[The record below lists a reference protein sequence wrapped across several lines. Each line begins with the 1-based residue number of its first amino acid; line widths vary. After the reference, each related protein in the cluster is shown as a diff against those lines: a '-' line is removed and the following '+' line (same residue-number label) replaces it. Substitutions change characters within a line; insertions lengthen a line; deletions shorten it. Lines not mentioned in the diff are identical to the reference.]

1 MKLSIAIMLA
11 ASFVA
16 SATAQTKAKAAKP
29 ASAKATAKTS
39 NVEVTT
45 TSDAARKA
53 YDEATVLAE
62 NLRTSEALEKYRAA
76 VKQDPNLALAW
87 AQIARVTKD
96 PKEEAGA
103 RLKAKSLAAK
113 VSPGEALLVKWVVA
127 RNDNNSVAAIAAMN
141 DLHAL
146 YPTDP
151 HLGFLFGQW
160 LQSQQGNERAAQI
173 LEDSI
178 KANPNDAPLYNEL
191 GYAYSALGQH
201 DKGIGTMKRYV
212 ELLPN
217 EPNPHDSYAELNRLA
232 GHYDEALKHYREA
245 LKIMPSFTSSQL
257 GIADTYALMGDQ
269 ERARAEYDKAVAQES
284 GEREKLDY
292 KFQRAITFIRAK
304 DYAGAEKAF
313 TELSQEADKAGF
325 ADLESECHRAIASVL
340 QDRNA
345 ALAHMAEAEKA
356 LSHPHQTPASVLQQQ
371 LSRVLRTQAIIA
383 QAAGKTQLASSSLK
397 RLETMATSNRDAI
410 VQASYHGAKGG
421 VLFAQKKYADA
432 AEELADDADN
442 ALSQARLAEAY
453 AQVGKQA
460 EAQAERDRLANQH
473 RVLLEDAIVHL

>member
-1 MKLSIAIMLA
+1 MRLPIAIMLA
-11 ASFVA
+11 ASLAGSLV
-16 SATAQTKAKAAKP
+16 AQTKAKAAKP
-29 ASAKATAKTS
+29 VAKTAEKTP
-39 NVEVTT
+39 NVEITAS
-45 TSDAARKA
+45 SDAARKA

-62 NLRTSEALEKYRAA
+62 NLRTTEALEKYRSA
-76 VKQDPNLALAW
+76 VRQDPNLALAW

-103 RLKAKSLAAK
+103 RLKAKSLLAK
-113 VSPGEALLVKWVVA
+113 VSPPEALLVKWVVA
-127 RNDNNSVAAIAAMN
+127 RNENNSVAAIAAMN

-160 LQSQQGNERAAQI
+160 LQNQQGNERAAQI

-178 KANPNDAPLYNEL
+178 KANPNYAPLYNEL

-201 DKGIGTMKRYV
+201 DKGISTMKRYV

-232 GHYDEALKHYREA
+232 GHYDEALKHYSEA
-245 LKIMPSFTSSQL
+245 LRIMPSFTSSQL

-269 ERARAEYDKAVAQES
+269 DRARAEYDKAITQES

-292 KFQRAITFIRAK
+292 KFQRAITYIRAK
-304 DYAGAEKAF
+304 DFSGAEKAF
-313 TELSQEADKAGF
+313 GDLAQEADKLGF

-345 ALAHMAEAEKA
+345 ALAHMSEAEKA
-356 LSHPHQTPASVLQQQ
+356 LSHPHQTPAAVLQQQ
-371 LSRVLRTQAIIA
+371 LARVLRSEAIIA
-383 QAAGKTQLASSSLK
+383 QAAGKAQLATSCLK
-397 RLETMATSNRDAI
+397 RLETMALSNRDAI

-453 AQVGKQA
+453 AQLGKQA
-460 EAQAERDRLANQH
+460 EAQAERDWLANQH
-473 RVLLEDAIVHL
+473 RVLLEDAIVRL

>member
-1 MKLSIAIMLA
+1 MRLSIAIMLA
-11 ASFVA
+11 ASLA
-16 SATAQTKAKAAKP
+16 SSSIAQTKTKSARPAAKAA
-29 ASAKATAKTS
+29 AKTP
-39 NVEVTT
+39 NVEITT
-45 TSDAARKA
+45 SSDAARKA

-62 NLRTSEALEKYRAA
+62 NLRTTEALEKYRAA
-76 VKQDPNLALAW
+76 VRQDPNLALAW

-96 PKEEAGA
+96 PKEEAAA
-103 RLKAKSLAAK
+103 RLKAKSLVAK
-113 VSPGEALLVKWVVA
+113 VSPGEALVVKWVIA
-127 RNDNNSVAAIAAMN
+127 RNENNSVAAIAAMN

-160 LQSQQGNERAAQI
+160 LQNQQGNERAAQI

-178 KANPNDAPLYNEL
+178 KANPDYAPLYNEL
-191 GYAYSALGQH
+191 GYAYSAMGQH
-201 DKGIGTMKRYV
+201 DKGISTMKRYV

-232 GHYDEALKHYREA
+232 GHYEEALQHYREA

-269 ERARAEYDKAVAQES
+269 ERARAEYDKAIAQES

-292 KFQRAITFIRAK
+292 KFQRAMTYIRAK
-304 DYAGAEKAF
+304 DFAGAEKAF
-313 TELSQEADKAGF
+313 ADLAQEADKLGF
-325 ADLESECHRAIASVL
+325 ADLESECHRASASIL

-345 ALAHMAEAEKA
+345 ALAHINDAEKA
-356 LSHPHQTPASVLQQQ
+356 LSHPHQTPAAVLQQQ
-371 LSRVLRTQAIIA
+371 LARVLRSEAIIA
-383 QAAGKTQLASSSLK
+383 EAAGKTQLANSSLK
-397 RLETMATSNRDAI
+397 RLETMAVSNRDAI
-410 VQASYHGAKGG
+410 VQAAYHGAKGG

-453 AQVGKQA
+453 AQLGKQA
-460 EAQAERDRLANQH
+460 EAQAQRDRLANQH

>member
-1 MKLSIAIMLA
+1 MLA
-11 ASFVA
+11 ASLAGSLV
-16 SATAQTKAKAAKP
+16 AQTKAKAAKP
-29 ASAKATAKTS
+29 VAKTAAKTP
-39 NVEVTT
+39 NVEITT
-45 TSDAARKA
+45 SSDAARKA

-62 NLRTSEALEKYRAA
+62 NLRTTEALEKYRAA
-76 VKQDPNLALAW
+76 VRQDPNLALAW

-96 PKEEAGA
+96 PKEEAAA
-103 RLKAKSLAAK
+103 RLKAKSLVAK
-113 VSPGEALLVKWVVA
+113 VSPGEALLVKWVIA
-127 RNDNNSVAAIAAMN
+127 RNENNSVAAIAAMN

-160 LQSQQGNERAAQI
+160 LQNQQGNERAAQI

-178 KANPNDAPLYNEL
+178 KANPNCAPLYNEL

-201 DKGIGTMKRYV
+201 DKGISTMKRYV

-232 GHYDEALKHYREA
+232 GHYEEALQHYREA

-269 ERARAEYDKAVAQES
+269 ERARAEYDKAIAQES

-292 KFQRAITFIRAK
+292 KFQRAMTYIRAK
-304 DYAGAEKAF
+304 DFAGAEKAF
-313 TELSQEADKAGF
+313 GDLAQEADKLGF
-325 ADLESECHRAIASVL
+325 ADLESECHRATASVL

-345 ALAHMAEAEKA
+345 ALAHISEAEKA
-356 LSHPHQTPASVLQQQ
+356 LSHPHQTPAAVLQQQ
-371 LSRVLRTQAIIA
+371 LARVLRSEAIIA
-383 QAAGKTQLASSSLK
+383 QAAGKAQLANSSLR
-397 RLETMATSNRDAI
+397 RLETMALSNRDAI

-421 VLFAQKKYADA
+421 VLFAQKRYAEA

-453 AQVGKQA
+453 AQLGKQA

>member
-1 MKLSIAIMLA
+1 MRLSIAIMLA
-11 ASFVA
+11 ASLAGTAV
-16 SATAQTKAKAAKP
+16 AQTKAKAAKP
-29 ASAKATAKTS
+29 SAKAVAKTQ
-39 NVEVTT
+39 NVEITT
-45 TSDAARKA
+45 TSAAARKA
-53 YDEATVLAE
+53 YEEATALAE
-62 NLRTSEALEKYRAA
+62 NLRTTEALAKYRAA
-76 VKQDPNLALAW
+76 VQQDPNLALAW
-87 AQIARVTKD
+87 AQIARITKD

-103 RLKAKSLAAK
+103 RLKAKSLVTK
-113 VSPGEALLVKWVVA
+113 VSPGEALLVKWVIA
-127 RNDNNSVAAIAAMN
+127 RNENNSVAAIATMN

-160 LQSQQGNERAAQI
+160 LQNQQGNERAAQI

-178 KANPNDAPLYNEL
+178 KANPDYAPLYNEL

-201 DKGIGTMKRYV
+201 DKGISTMKRYV

-232 GHYDEALKHYREA
+232 GHYEEALKHYREA

-257 GIADTYALMGDQ
+257 GLADTYALMGDQ
-269 ERARAEYDKAVAQES
+269 ERARSEYDKAIAQES

-292 KFQRAITFIRAK
+292 KFQRAMTYIRAK
-304 DYAGAEKAF
+304 DFAAAEKAF
-313 TELSQEADKAGF
+313 ADLAQQADKLGF
-325 ADLESECHRAIASVL
+325 ADLESECHRAVASVL

-345 ALAHMAEAEKA
+345 ALSHITEAEKA
-356 LSHPHQTPASVLQQQ
+356 LSHPHQTPAGVLQQQ
-371 LSRVLRTQAIIA
+371 LARVLRSEAIIA
-383 QAAGKTQLASSSLK
+383 QMAGKNQLANSSLK
-397 RLETMATSNRDAI
+397 RLETMALSNRDAV

-421 VLFAQKKYADA
+421 VLFGQKKYAEA

-453 AQVGKQA
+453 AQLGKQA
-460 EAQAERDRLANQH
+460 EAQAERERLANQH

>member
-1 MKLSIAIMLA
+1 MRLPIAFLLA
-11 ASFVA
+11 ALAV
-16 SATAQTKAKAAKP
+16 SATAQTKTKATSVSTPKAA
-29 ASAKATAKTS
+29 AKTS
-39 NVEVTT
+39 NVEITT
-45 TSDAARKA
+45 TSDAARKT

-103 RLKAKSLAAK
+103 RLKAKSLMAK
-113 VSPGEALLVKWVVA
+113 VSPGEALVVKWVVA
-127 RNDNNSVAAIAAMN
+127 RNENNPVAAIAAMN

-178 KANPNDAPLYNEL
+178 KANPNYAPLYNEL

-201 DKGIGTMKRYV
+201 EKGISTMKRYV

-232 GHYDEALKHYREA
+232 GHYAEALKHYREA

-269 ERARAEYDKAVAQES
+269 ERARAEYDKAIAEES

-292 KFQRAITFIRAK
+292 KLQRAMTHIRAK
-304 DYAGAEKAF
+304 DFVGAEKAF
-313 TELSQEADKAGF
+313 ADLAQEADKAGF
-325 ADLESECHRAIASVL
+325 ADLESECHRAVASVL

-345 ALAHMAEAEKA
+345 ALAHISEAEKA

-371 LSRVLRTQAIIA
+371 LARVLRSEAIIA
-383 QAAGKTQLASSSLK
+383 QAAGKTQLVNSSLK

-421 VLFAQKKYADA
+421 VLFLQKKYADA
-432 AEELADDADN
+432 ADQLADDADN
-442 ALSQARLAEAY
+442 ALSRARLADAY
-453 AQVGKQA
+453 AQLGKQA
-460 EAQAERDRLANQH
+460 EAQAERDRLASQH